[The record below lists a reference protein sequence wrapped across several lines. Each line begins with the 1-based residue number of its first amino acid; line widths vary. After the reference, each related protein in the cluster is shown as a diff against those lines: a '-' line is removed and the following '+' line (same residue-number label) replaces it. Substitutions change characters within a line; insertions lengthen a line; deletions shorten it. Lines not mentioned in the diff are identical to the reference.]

1 MLLSIKTGID
11 NDLSLRGWFLISLAF
26 IFIFIGFFIYLEII
40 DLNFC
45 NLNENTR
52 ISISE
57 RAKETKIEG
66 LFSEEFLDV
75 ELSEKDEDERE
86 EKRGEKKVEIVPG
99 YIIYI

>member
-1 MLLSIKTGID
+1 MLLSIKTRID
-11 NDLSLRGWFLISLAF
+11 NNLSLRGWFLISLAF

-45 NLNENTR
+45 KLKENTR

-66 LFSEEFLDV
+66 LFSEEFLEV
-75 ELSEKDEDERE
+75 ELSQKDEDERE
-86 EKRGEKKVEIVPG
+86 EKKGKKKLKLFRDI
-99 YIIYI
+99 